1 VRIACKTVLQKDL
14 STKPHTRYT
23 VAGTLAVAVLAAR
36 NIRAAKEG
44 RMLGFLTHGSSDCYC
59 RVRVGVSNALLLAIK
74 IAGHNVQSNAECGDV
89 RLAAISYV
97 RQT

>member
-1 VRIACKTVLQKDL
+1 MYTSNAITQIYTRIA
-14 STKPHTRYT
+14 

-59 RVRVGVSNALLLAIK
+59 RVRVGVSNA
-74 IAGHNVQSNAECGDV
+74 V
-89 RLAAISYV
+89 
-97 RQT
+97 